1 MTGIVFQNACKDMFG
16 IRTGKFGQNKKD
28 DAWTPSLYFFVV
40 LCISLLSDFNSL
52 CLSQSF
58 SALGKLNGE

>member
-1 MTGIVFQNACKDMFG
+1 MTEIVFQNACKDMFG
-16 IRTGKFGQNKKD
+16 IRKGKFGQNKKD

-40 LCISLLSDFNSL
+40 LCTSLLSDVTSL

-58 SALGKLNGE
+58 SALGILTDS